1 MTGSENSDNAEEEVL
16 ACMSD
21 TVCGQQENKNKK
33 KECEIGKETW
43 LADSGA
49 TCHLTN
55 DIANIKNQKTVRVAV
70 RVSSGEVV
78 YGTINGDVDLVLS
91 SRKKLRLYDVLY
103 VPKLHRKFN
112 FYEQINYERRKVDG
126 R

>member
-21 TVCGQQENKNKK
+21 TVREHQENNNKK
-33 KECEIGKETW
+33 KECENEKETW

-78 YGTINGDVDLVLS
+78 YGTVKGDVDLVLS
-91 SRKKLRLYDVLY
+91 SRKKLRLYYQIYATRGMY
-103 VPKLHRKFN
+103 VKVYGYRKL
-112 FYEQINYERRKVDG
+112 
-126 R
+126 